1 MSGFTLT
8 SDQEMELVTAA
19 FAAAEAIWKHVAA
32 AKAGTVSAAEALS
45 SIKGTVASIPS
56 QIAAND
62 GAAEIALDAKF
73 PADETTPT
81 P

>member
-1 MSGFTLT
+1 MGFELT

-32 AKAGTVSAAEALS
+32 AKAGTVSAADALE
-45 SIKGTVASIPS
+45 SIKGTVASIPG
-56 QIAAND
+56 QLAADD
-62 GAAEIALDAKF
+62 GGAEIALDAKF
-73 PADETTPT
+73 PADEVTPT

>member
-1 MSGFTLT
+1 MGFELT

-32 AKAGTVSAAEALS
+32 AKAGTISATDALAQ
-45 SIKGTVASIPS
+45 IKGTVASIPS
-56 QIAAND
+56 QLAAND
-62 GAAEIALDAKF
+62 GGTEIALDAKF
-73 PADETTPT
+73 PADEKTPT